1 MYTKM
6 RRSRQELSRKETRA
20 LMRRNTAGVLA
31 LSGCAD
37 TGGFAYGVP
46 LSYVYLDE
54 EAWEQTLAA
63 DGLAPWAPACDEPVV
78 GRIMFHS
85 ARSGTKLEALAADGR
100 AMFTVIDEDRI
111 VPEEYTTYFRS
122 VIVFGRASVIDDD
135 EGRRKAA
142 ELLAQ
147 KYCPGETAE
156 GVAAEIDRF
165 WRTLCLVELVPEH
178 ISGKEAIEL
187 TRQRD

>member
-1 MYTKM
+1 M
-6 RRSRQELSRKETRA
+6 LA
-20 LMRRNTAGVLA
+20 VLGD
-31 LSGCAD
+31 SGYPYA
-37 TGGFAYGVP
+37 VP
-46 LSYVYLDE
+46 LSYVYAEGRLYFHCAKTGHKLDSI
-54 EAWEQTLAA
+54 AR
-63 DGLAPWAPACDEPVV
+63 EPRVSFCVV
-78 GRIMFHS
+78 
-85 ARSGTKLEALAADGR
+85 DQ
-100 AMFTVIDEDRI
+100 DQI

-122 VIVFGRASVIDDD
+122 VIAFGRASVIDDD

-165 WRTLCLVELVPEH
+165 RRTLCLVELVPEH

-187 TRQRD
+187 TRRRG

>member
-1 MYTKM
+1 M
-6 RRSRQELSRKETRA
+6 LA
-20 LMRRNTAGVLA
+20 VLGD
-31 LSGCAD
+31 SGYPYA
-37 TGGFAYGVP
+37 VP
-46 LSYVYLDE
+46 LSYVYAEGRLYFHCAKTGHKLDSI
-54 EAWEQTLAA
+54 AR
-63 DGLAPWAPACDEPVV
+63 EPRVSFCVV
-78 GRIMFHS
+78 
-85 ARSGTKLEALAADGR
+85 DQ
-100 AMFTVIDEDRI
+100 DQI

-147 KYCPGETAE
+147 KYCPEETAE

-187 TRQRD
+187 TRQRG

>member
-6 RRSRQELSRKETRA
+6 RRSRQELSREETRA

-122 VIVFGRASVIDDD
+122 AMAFGYARVIEDDTERLRAIEALAEKYSPDLP
-135 EGRRKAA
+135 EGR
-142 ELLAQ
+142 
-147 KYCPGETAE
+147 
-156 GVAAEIDRF
+156 AAEIEDQF
-165 WRTLCLVELVPEH
+165 EQVAMIELAVVRLT
-178 ISGKEAIEL
+178 GKEAIEL
-187 TRQRD
+187 VRARG